1 MAITMTQQQRTLNS
15 LKQCANLKL
24 ISDLDY
30 HFARFIAEKEPDAST
45 GLLLAA
51 ALLSNQTG
59 QGHVCIELK
68 SFAGKILFASDDHPE
83 IETLLA
89 PERTVWRRAI
99 QTCGQVAS
107 PSHRGLMV
115 LDTADRLYLAKYWHF
130 ETTLAQALR
139 KRANQPV
146 EVDVPR
152 LQAGLQRF
160 FAHHSNDIDW
170 QQMAA
175 AIAVLNSLSVISGGP
190 GTGKT
195 TTVVK
200 LLALLVE
207 QGGEKPLRIAL
218 AAPTG
223 KAAARLS
230 ESIKEKK
237 CELACSDEV
246 RGAIPDEASTLHRL
260 LGVMPGKVGFRY
272 HRDNPLHLDV
282 LVVDEASMVDLPMM
296 FRLLE
301 ALPPQARLIL
311 LGDKDQLASVEAGS
325 VLGDIC
331 NAAWRESYSARIC
344 NQLQLLTGAELIP
357 LKQPDSPLNDCI
369 ALLRKSYRFDSA
381 GGIGLLAMAVNAG
394 NAKQAMASFDGLFND
409 NIAIEAVA
417 VDEIPHRLAQQG
429 REHYRH
435 YLASDNP
442 LEALQTFNHFRIL
455 CAQREGPF
463 GVAQLN
469 QSIEKTLNQQ
479 RLIDSRQPFYAG
491 RPIMITQNDYGLTL
505 FNGDIGLIWPD
516 LENSGRLRAFFML
529 PDGAVRKV
537 LPNRLPPHETVYA
550 MTVHKSQGS
559 EFERVLLVLPDEISP
574 IISRELLY
582 TGITR
587 AKEKVMI
594 WSRLAIFEQAIK
606 RRMTRASGLVDALHN
621 DG

>member
-1 MAITMTQQQRTLNS
+1 MTQRQRILSS

-30 HFARFIAEKEPDAST
+30 HFARFVAEKEPEASAD
-45 GLLLAA
+45 LLLAA

-59 QGHVCIELK
+59 QGDVCVEL
-68 SFAGKILFASDDHPE
+68 SAFAGKVLFGSDNHPE

-89 PERTVWRRAI
+89 PDRPAWRRAI
-99 QTCGQVAS
+99 QACGQVAR
-107 PSHRGLMV
+107 PGYRGLMV
-115 LDTADRLYLAKYWHF
+115 LDAADRLYLAKYWHF
-130 ETTLAQALR
+130 EATVAQALCQ
-139 KRANQPV
+139 RANQAV
-146 EVDVPR
+146 EVALPR
-152 LQAGLQRF
+152 LQAGLQRLF
-160 FAHHSNDIDW
+160 SHRSNDIDW
-170 QQMAA
+170 QQIAA
-175 AIAVLNSLSVISGGP
+175 AMAVLNSFSVISGGP

-207 QGGEKPLRIAL
+207 QGGDKPPRIAL

-237 CELACSDEV
+237 SELACSDAV
-246 RGAIPDEASTLHRL
+246 REAIPDQAATLHRL
-260 LGVMPGKVGFRY
+260 LGVMPGKVGFRH

-301 ALPPQARLIL
+301 ALPPHARLIL

-344 NQLQLLTGAELIP
+344 EQLQQLIGVTLTP
-357 LKQPDSPLNDCI
+357 LKQLDSPLNDCI

-394 NAKQAMASFDGLFND
+394 DAKQALASFDDLFND
-409 NIAIEAVA
+409 NIALETVT
-417 VDEIPHRLAQQG
+417 VGDLPSQLAQQG
-429 REHYRH
+429 RAHYRH
-435 YLASDNP
+435 YLGCDNP
-442 LEALQTFNHFRIL
+442 RDALQAFNRFRIL
-455 CAQREGPF
+455 SAQREGPF

-469 QSIEKTLNQQ
+469 QSIEKVLNQQ
-479 RLIDSRQPFYAG
+479 HLIDNRQPFYAG
-491 RPIMITQNDYGLTL
+491 RPIMITRNDYGLTL

-516 LENSGRLRAFFML
+516 QENGGRLRAFFMM
-529 PDGAVRKV
+529 PDGRMRKI

-559 EFERVLLVLPDEISP
+559 EFERVLLVLPDEMLP
-574 IISRELLY
+574 LISRELLY
-582 TGITR
+582 TAITR
-587 AKEKVMI
+587 AKEAVMI
-594 WSRLAIFEQAIK
+594 WSPPALFEQAIK
-606 RRMTRASGLVDALHN
+606 RRMIRVSGLVDALHH

>member
-1 MAITMTQQQRTLNS
+1 MTQRQRILSS

-30 HFARFIAEKEPDAST
+30 HFARFVAEKEPEASAD
-45 GLLLAA
+45 LLLAA

-59 QGHVCIELK
+59 QGDVCIEL
-68 SFAGKILFASDDHPE
+68 SAFAGKVLFGSDNHPE
-83 IETLLA
+83 IKTLSA
-89 PERTVWRRAI
+89 PPLPAWRQAI
-99 QTCGQVAS
+99 QTCGQVAR
-107 PSHRGLMV
+107 PGHRGLMV
-115 LDTADRLYLAKYWHF
+115 LDAADRLYLAKYWHF
-130 ETTLAQALR
+130 EATVAQALCQ
-139 KRANQPV
+139 RANQAV
-146 EVDVPR
+146 EVDLPR
-152 LQAGLQRF
+152 LRAGLQRLF
-160 FAHHSNDIDW
+160 SDHLNDIDW
-170 QQMAA
+170 QQIAA
-175 AIAVLNSLSVISGGP
+175 AMAVLNSFSVISGGP

-200 LLALLVE
+200 LLTLLVE
-207 QGGEKPLRIAL
+207 QGGDKPPRIAL

-237 CELACSDEV
+237 SELACSDVV
-246 RGAIPDEASTLHRL
+246 REAIPDQAATLHRL
-260 LGVMPGKVGFRY
+260 LGVIPGKVGFRH

-301 ALPPQARLIL
+301 ALPPHARLIL

-344 NQLQLLTGAELIP
+344 EQLQQLTGVTLTP
-357 LKQPDSPLNDCI
+357 LKQLSSPLNDCI

-394 NAKQAMASFDGLFND
+394 DAKQALASFDDLFND
-409 NIAIEAVA
+409 NIALETVTAG
-417 VDEIPHRLAQQG
+417 ELPGQLARQG
-429 REHYRH
+429 RAHYRH
-435 YLASDNP
+435 YLGCDNP
-442 LEALQTFNHFRIL
+442 RDALQAFNRFRIL
-455 CAQREGPF
+455 SAQREGPF

-469 QSIEKTLNQQ
+469 QSIEKALNQQ
-479 RLIDSRQPFYAG
+479 QLIDNRQPFYAG
-491 RPIMITQNDYGLTL
+491 RPIMITRNDYGLAL

-516 LENSGRLRAFFML
+516 QENGGRLRAFFIM
-529 PDGAVRKV
+529 PDGHMRKI

-559 EFERVLLVLPDEISP
+559 EFERVLLVLPNEMLP
-574 IISRELLY
+574 LISRELLY
-582 TGITR
+582 TAITR
-587 AKEKVMI
+587 AREALTV
-594 WSRLAIFEQAIK
+594 WSPPALFEQAVK
-606 RRMTRASGLVDALHN
+606 RRMTRVSGLVDALHH

>member
-1 MAITMTQQQRTLNS
+1 MTQRQRILSS

-30 HFARFIAEKEPDAST
+30 HFARFVAEKEPEASAD
-45 GLLLAA
+45 LLLAA

-59 QGHVCIELK
+59 QGDVCVEL
-68 SFAGKILFASDDHPE
+68 SAFAGKVLFGSDNHPE

-89 PERTVWRRAI
+89 PDRPAWRRAI
-99 QTCGQVAS
+99 QTCGQVAR
-107 PSHRGLMV
+107 PGHRGLMV
-115 LDTADRLYLAKYWHF
+115 LDAADRLYLAKYWHF
-130 ETTLAQALR
+130 EATVAQALCQ
-139 KRANQPV
+139 RANQAV
-146 EVDVPR
+146 EVDLPR
-152 LQAGLQRF
+152 LQAGLQRLF
-160 FAHHSNDIDW
+160 SDHLNDIDW
-170 QQMAA
+170 QQIAA
-175 AIAVLNSLSVISGGP
+175 AMAVLNSFSVISGGP

-207 QGGEKPLRIAL
+207 QGGDKPPRIAL

-237 CELACSDEV
+237 SELACSDAV
-246 RGAIPDEASTLHRL
+246 REAIPDQAATLHRL
-260 LGVMPGKVGFRY
+260 LGVMPGKVGFRH

-301 ALPPQARLIL
+301 ALPPHARLIL

-344 NQLQLLTGAELIP
+344 EQLQQLIGVTLTP
-357 LKQPDSPLNDCI
+357 LKQLDSPLNDCI

-394 NAKQAMASFDGLFND
+394 DAKQALASFDDLFND
-409 NIAIEAVA
+409 NVA
-417 VDEIPHRLAQQG
+417 LETVTVGELPGRLAQQG

-435 YLASDNP
+435 YLACDNP
-442 LEALQTFNHFRIL
+442 QDALLAFNCFRIL
-455 CAQREGPF
+455 SAQREGPF
-463 GVAQLN
+463 GVEQLN
-469 QSIEKTLNQQ
+469 QSIERALNQQ
-479 RLIDSRQPFYAG
+479 QLIDNRQPFYAG
-491 RPIMITQNDYGLTL
+491 RPIMITRNDYGLTL

-516 LENSGRLRAFFML
+516 QDNSGRLRAFFMM
-529 PDGAVRKV
+529 PDGHMRKI

-559 EFERVLLVLPDEISP
+559 EFERVLLVLPDEILP
-574 IISRELLY
+574 LISRELLY
-582 TGITR
+582 TAITR
-587 AKEKVMI
+587 AKEEVTI
-594 WSRLAIFEQAIK
+594 WSRPALFEQAIK
-606 RRMTRASGLVDALHN
+606 RRMIRVSGLVDALNH

>member
-1 MAITMTQQQRTLNS
+1 MMQQ

-30 HFARFIAEKEPDAST
+30 YFARFVAEKEPEASA
-45 GLLLAA
+45 GLLLAV

-59 QGHVCIELK
+59 QGDVCIELPA
-68 SFAGKILFASDDHPE
+68 FAGKALFGSDNQPE
-83 IETLLA
+83 IETLSA
-89 PERTVWRRAI
+89 PRLSAWRQTI
-99 QTCGQVAS
+99 QACGQVAS
-107 PSHRGLMV
+107 PGHRGLMV
-115 LDTADRLYLAKYWHF
+115 LDSADRLYLAKYWHF
-130 ETTLAQALR
+130 EATLAQALCE
-139 KRANQPV
+139 RANRPI
-146 EVDVPR
+146 EVDLPR
-152 LQAGLQRF
+152 LQTGLQRLF
-160 FAHHSNDIDW
+160 SHHNNDIDW
-170 QQMAA
+170 QQIAA
-175 AIAVLNSLSVISGGP
+175 AMAVLNSFSVISGGP

-207 QGGEKPLRIAL
+207 QGGDKPLRIAL

-237 CELACSDEV
+237 GELACADAV
-246 RGAIPDEASTLHRL
+246 REAIPDEASTLHRL
-260 LGVMPGKVGFRY
+260 LGVMPGKVGFRH

-301 ALPPQARLIL
+301 ALPSHARLIL

-344 NQLQLLTGAELIP
+344 EQLQLLTGAELTP
-357 LKQPDSPLNDCI
+357 LKQLDSPLNDCI

-394 NAKQAMASFDGLFND
+394 DAQQALASFDDLFND
-409 NIAIEAVA
+409 NIAIETVA
-417 VDEIPHRLAQQG
+417 VGELPRRLAQQG

-435 YLASDNP
+435 YLACDNP
-442 LEALQTFNHFRIL
+442 LDALQAFNRFRIL
-455 CAQREGPF
+455 SAQREGPF
-463 GVAQLN
+463 GVEQLN
-469 QSIEKTLNQQ
+469 QSIETALNQQ
-479 RLIDSRQPFYAG
+479 GLIDNRQPFYAG
-491 RPIMITQNDYGLTL
+491 RPIMITRNDYGLTL

-516 LENSGRLRAFFML
+516 GENSGRLRAFFVM
-529 PDGAVRKV
+529 PDGRVRKI

-559 EFERVLLVLPDEISP
+559 EFEQVLLVLPDEISP
-574 IISRELLY
+574 LISRELLY

-587 AKEKVMI
+587 AKETVTV
-594 WSRLAIFEQAIK
+594 WARPTLFEQAVK
-606 RRMTRASGLVDALHN
+606 RRMTRVSGLVEALTN